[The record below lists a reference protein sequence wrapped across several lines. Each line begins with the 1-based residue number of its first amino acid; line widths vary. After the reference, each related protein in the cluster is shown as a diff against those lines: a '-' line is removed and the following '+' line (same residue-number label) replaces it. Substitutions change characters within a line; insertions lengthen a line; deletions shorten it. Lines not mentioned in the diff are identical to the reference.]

1 MKNETFPYSIYKYLF
16 YIYEFGIID
25 IKWTFMEGAIATSI
39 FIQHL
44 RRLICTSP
52 FVRAKNSNNKK
63 FIFYKNKCRFN

>member
-52 FVRAKNSNNKK
+52 FVRAKIQIIRNLY
-63 FIFYKNKCRFN
+63 FIKQM